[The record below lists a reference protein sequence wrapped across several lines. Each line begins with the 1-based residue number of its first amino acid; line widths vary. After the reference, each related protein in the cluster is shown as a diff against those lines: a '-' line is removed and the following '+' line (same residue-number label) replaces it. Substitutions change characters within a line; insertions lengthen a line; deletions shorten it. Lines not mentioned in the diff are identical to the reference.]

1 MARFIKSLLRAFAV
15 VPLLL
20 PTYAGLA
27 YVVVPAAWSRY
38 ERRRPSSDALHTTYT
53 RERIPADPLNIALVG
68 TRAEVVAAMCAA
80 GWVLADP
87 ISLRTG
93 LRDAGSILFD
103 RPYRSAPVSTHYLWN
118 RPQDLA
124 FEQLVGPSP
133 RRRHHVRLWRAGAVG
148 SDGRPLWIGAASYDR
163 SLGLSRFTGEVM
175 HHIDRRVDVERE
187 KLISDLSAA
196 GRLERVQRA
205 GRFRPAGRGVNGGG
219 DAYETDGSLLLG
231 ELTRSRVG
239 SLRPE
244 RGPGSD

>member
-1 MARFIKSLLRAFAV
+1 MVRFFKPLLRVFAA

-20 PTYAGLA
+20 PAYAGLA

-38 ERRRPSSDALHTTYT
+38 ERRRFASDALHITYT
-53 RERIPADPLNIALVG
+53 RERIPADPLNVALVG
-68 TRAEVVAAMCAA
+68 TRAEVVAAMRAA

-93 LRDAGSILFD
+93 LRDASSVLFD
-103 RPYRSAPVSTHYLWN
+103 RPYHSAPVSTHYLWN

-133 RRRHHVRLWRAGAVG
+133 RRRHHVRLWRASAVG
-148 SDGRPLWIGAASYDR
+148 SDGRPLWIGAATYDR

-175 HHIDRRVDVERE
+175 HHIDRRVDAERE
-187 KLISDLSAA
+187 KVISDLSCA
-196 GRLERVQRA
+196 GRLDRVQRA
-205 GRFRPAGRGVNGGG
+205 GRFRPAGQGINGGG

-231 ELTRSRVG
+231 VLARSRLG
-239 SLRPE
+239 SLRP
-244 RGPGSD
+244 D